1 MDSENLTAAG
11 MNAEN
16 FATYLEQP
24 SRLYQVPYQE
34 IKNLVEEYPY
44 SAGLRWLLVVK
55 SRMENDPKFEQH
67 LHQLAARTFDRKR
80 LFELVKAEL
89 AELADLATTV
99 EERLELRHLHDLDWE
114 DKELLPANTAP
125 AAEAAPLAAV
135 EIPRPEAPPA
145 EARPPSPTEDDW
157 AIALP
162 DLPAATPVAEVH
174 TPAPP
179 TAAEPVAP
187 AYRAPESVIADAI
200 AGSLLT
206 VAELAPRPTA
216 AFTGWQQ
223 HAPTTAAHRWK
234 RLRNYAHPTVPKA
247 QEIARKSMEQPMV
260 ATETLGKLLAKQG
273 QYAKAIKVYEQLSL
287 VNPEKSSSFAATIQE
302 LKQKL

>member
-1 MDSENLTAAG
+1 

-80 LFELVKAEL
+80 LFELVRTEL
-89 AELADLATTV
+89 AELTDLATTV
-99 EERLELRHLHDLDWE
+99 EERLELRHLDDLDWE
-114 DKELLPANTAP
+114 DKELLPAQAATAVSHA
-125 AAEAAPLAAV
+125 AAE
-135 EIPRPEAPPA
+135 IPQPEAPPA
-145 EARPPSPTEDDW
+145 DVLPPVHTEEEEW
-157 AIALP
+157 SMALP
-162 DLPAATPVAEVH
+162 DLSPPAPAAASTTP
-174 TPAPP
+174 PAPESVVARP
-179 TAAEPVAP
+179 IAPAPVIP
-187 AYRAPESVIADAI
+187 AYRAPDSVIADAV

-206 VAELAPRPTA
+206 VADLAPRPTA

-223 HAPTTAAHRWK
+223 HAPSADVHRWK
-234 RLRNYAHPTVPKA
+234 RLRSYAHTPAPKA
-247 QEIARKSMEQPMV
+247 QDIARKSMEQPMV
-260 ATETLGKLLAKQG
+260 ATETLAKLLAKQG

-287 VNPEKSSSFAATIQE
+287 VNPEKSISFAATIQE

>member
-1 MDSENLTAAG
+1 

-89 AELADLATTV
+89 TDLTDLATTV
-99 EERLELRHLHDLDWE
+99 EERLELRHLDDLDWE
-114 DKELLPANTAP
+114 DKELLPAGEVAVADAP
-125 AAEAAPLAAV
+125 QLAVADIPL
-135 EIPRPEAPPA
+135 
-145 EARPPSPTEDDW
+145 PSPPPVEVSSATVEE
-157 AIALP
+157 
-162 DLPAATPVAEVH
+162 DLPEVLADLP

-179 TAAEPVAP
+179 VVKKVAFQAEEVPAYIAP
-187 AYRAPESVIADAI
+187 ATIIDNAI
-200 AGSLLT
+200 AASLLT
-206 VAELAPRPTA
+206 IVDLAPRPTST
-216 AFTGWQQ
+216 F
-223 HAPTTAAHRWK
+223 TAAQAALTAHNRWR
-234 RLRNYAHPTVPKA
+234 RLRSYAQPAAIIPPKA
-247 QEIARKSMEQPMV
+247 QDIARKSMAPPQV
-260 ATETLGKLLAKQG
+260 ATETLGKLLIRQG
-273 QYAKAIKVYEQLSL
+273 EYAKAIKVYEQLSL
-287 VNPEKSSSFAATIQE
+287 VNPEKSSSFAATIEE